1 MKKSMPSGGES
12 ISNGET
18 FNARAE
24 TATFVD
30 AMRFGYQAAMSQMD

>member
-1 MKKSMPSGGES
+1 MKSGGES
-12 ISNGET
+12 ISNGEM

-30 AMRFGYQAAMSQMD
+30 AMRFGYQVVMLQMD

>member
-1 MKKSMPSGGES
+1 MPSGGKNT
-12 ISNGET
+12 SNGET

-30 AMRFGYQAAMSQMD
+30 AMRFGYQVAMLEMD